1 MRKYSLDTLL
11 RTTSVTRGLLEDICF
26 RNAQQ
31 LTKLETLPINRPI
44 SILKSLYADTIRSL
58 QAIPWRESKEASVV
72 SNNRLLETTLASLDS
87 RQGMVIE
94 TVADA
99 YSTHFCHILPDYLRN
114 QSSISVLLQ
123 HAVGLTSTRHFNATG
138 AVNLNVDLVS
148 LCQDIR
154 NQSTMLAEHQT
165 GWSCDVIITTKNQ
178 QHPNQPILATC
189 IPSLVRFAIL
199 EVVKNAGRLLSLP
212 YSTNNLPLIELY
224 S

>member
-26 RNAQQ
+26 RSARQ
-31 LTKLETLPINRPI
+31 LSKLDTLPTNRPI
-44 SILKSLYADTIRSL
+44 TILKSLYADTIHSL
-58 QAIPWRESKEASVV
+58 QTIPFA
-72 SNNRLLETTLASLDS
+72 NNRLLETTLASLDS

-99 YSTHFCHILPDYLRN
+99 YSKHFHPILPEYLRN
-114 QSSISVLLQ
+114 QSSLSVLLQ
-123 HAVGLTSTRHFNATG
+123 HAVGLTSSRHFNATG
-138 AVNLNVDLVS
+138 AVNVNVDLVS

-165 GWSCDVIITTKNQ
+165 GWSCDVVITTKNQ

-199 EVVKNAGRLLSLP
+199 EVVKNAGILFSQS
-212 YSTNNLPLIELY
+212 YSTNNFPLI
-224 S
+224 